1 MPNIIFLS
9 DEKNHASIIEGI
21 KNSRADK
28 IIWKHNDLEDLE
40 KKL

>member
-1 MPNIIFLS
+1 MPDIVYIS

-21 KNSRADK
+21 SNSKAEK
-28 IIWKHNDLEDLE
+28 AIFKHNDLEDLE